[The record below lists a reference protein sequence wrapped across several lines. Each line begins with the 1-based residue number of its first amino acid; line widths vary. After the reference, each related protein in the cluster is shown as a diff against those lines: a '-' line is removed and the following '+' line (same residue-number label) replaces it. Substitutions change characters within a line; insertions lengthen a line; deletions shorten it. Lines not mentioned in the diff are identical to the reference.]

1 MPRAALMIIRT
12 GVVLARLALC
22 LVPVLPTLAEEA
34 GKERPGMP
42 AEVAATLARI
52 TAQPRYTHSAWGYS
66 VIDRATGASLLDE
79 AGDKFFVP
87 GSILKIFSAAAVLEA
102 YGPEYRFRTKVYRT
116 GALENALVLVASGDL
131 SLGLRQ
137 RPDGSLA
144 YHSAP
149 EFDHTYA
156 NTGLRGPAL
165 IPGDPLAGLDRLAAQ
180 VRAAGIREILVDV
193 VIDDRLFTPVSWPD
207 GLISPVWVNENRID
221 ITITPTAPGRPAMI
235 DWRPKTGA
243 YTVESRVE
251 TVAQGGDT
259 TLTVD
264 APESGVFRVWGQIA
278 EDQGPV
284 LRVGEIPDPAAFART
299 AFIEALRRADIR
311 VNASA
316 TGPNPVHL
324 LPPPGTY
331 RDDRRVA
338 EQVSAPL
345 SEFIKLILKASHSP
359 GADLM
364 ICLAAVKTGSRQCG
378 NGLEWVSEMLTRHG
392 VPGDSAFL
400 FDGAGS
406 DEHNRVTPRAVTTFL
421 RAIDG
426 LPYGS
431 KFKQGLPVLG
441 VDGTLAG
448 HVGLSSA
455 GRVLAK
461 SGSRAWGIR
470 DDHILVT
477 GVALAG
483 YITARSGREMVFTM
497 MVRDV
502 PILSPMDIT
511 AIEADQVTLLT
522 VIQQSY

>member
-1 MPRAALMIIRT
+1 MNIRT
-12 GVVLARLALC
+12 GAVLTWLALC
-22 LVPVLPTLAEEA
+22 LAPVFPASAEEP
-34 GKERPGMP
+34 GRERPGKP
-42 AEVAATLARI
+42 AEVMAMLARI
-52 TAQPRYTHSAWGYS
+52 TTQPRYTHSTWGYS
-66 VIDRATGASLLDE
+66 LIDRATGSSLLDQ

-87 GSILKIFSAAAVLEA
+87 GSILKVFSAAAVLEA
-102 YGPEYRFRTKVYRT
+102 YGPEYRFRTKVYQT
-116 GALENALVLVASGDL
+116 GALHRGTLRNALVLVASGDL
-131 SLGLRQ
+131 SLGLRE

-144 YHSAP
+144 YNNAP

-156 NTGLRGPAL
+156 NTGLPGPAL
-165 IPGDPLAGLDRLAAQ
+165 INGAPLAGLDRLAAQ
-180 VRAAGIREILVDV
+180 VKAAGIREILGNV
-193 VIDDRLFTPVSWPD
+193 VIDDRLFTPLSWPD
-207 GLISPVWVNENRID
+207 GLISPIWVNENRID
-221 ITITPTAPGRPAMI
+221 ITITPTESGRPAII

-243 YTVESRVE
+243 YSVESRVE
-251 TVAQGGDT
+251 TVAQGENT
-259 TLTVD
+259 TITVD
-264 APESGVFRVWGQIA
+264 APKSGIFHVWGQIA
-278 EDQGPV
+278 EDRGPV
-284 LRVGEIPDPAAFART
+284 LRVGEFPDPSAFART

-311 VNASA
+311 VYAHA

-324 LPPPGTY
+324 LPPPGAY

-364 ICLAAVKTGSRQCG
+364 ICLTAVKTGSRQCE
-378 NGLEWVSEMLTRHG
+378 NGFERVSEMLTRHG
-392 VPGDSAFL
+392 VPGDSAFI

-406 DEHNRVTPRAVTTFL
+406 DEHNRITPKAMTAFL

-426 LPYGS
+426 PPYGAAL
-431 KFKQGLPVLG
+431 KQGLPVLG

-448 HVGLSSA
+448 HSGLSSA

-461 SGSRAWGIR
+461 SGSRAWGIQ

-483 YITARSGREMVFTM
+483 YATARSGREMVFAM

-502 PILSPMDIT
+502 PILSPMDIM
-511 AIEADQVTLLT
+511 AIEADQATILT
-522 VIQQSY
+522 VIQQLY